1 MGPASEY
8 ERVRAD
14 NIARNQRFLAE
25 LGLSA
30 NAPIRRARSPLAR
43 PPERGGNKR
52 KRGSLP
58 ENALRRST
66 RSSKKGEDTGES
78 KEEVRKSAEHDFI
91 VHDDEDDD
99 EYQETRKKI
108 SAKEL
113 RKVITESSEGH
124 DAEISNQAIVHCI
137 DRINSMSEKALRS
150 RIKTIARAKG
160 KNAREKLLVF
170 QYALQETG
178 MEGLSKEC
186 VEALRL
192 LKAIM

>member
-8 ERVRAD
+8 EKVRAD
-14 NIARNQRFLAE
+14 NIARNELFLAE

-78 KEEVRKSAEHDFI
+78 KEEVRKSAERGHDFI

-192 LKAIM
+192 L